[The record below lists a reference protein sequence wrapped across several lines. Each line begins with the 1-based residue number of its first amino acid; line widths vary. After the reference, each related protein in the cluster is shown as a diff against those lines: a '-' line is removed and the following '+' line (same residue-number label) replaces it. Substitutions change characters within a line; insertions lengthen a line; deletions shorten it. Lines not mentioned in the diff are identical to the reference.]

1 MCAEIPIV
9 SASTVLPRPRRRLG
23 LVAWLLLLPIRAYK
37 AFLSP
42 LLPPLCRFHPSCS
55 VYAMGAISVH
65 GPLRGTA
72 LAVRRLLRC
81 HPFHP
86 GGIDPVP
93 PKDGQSAAMYL
104 TSMDSNLGRRLI
116 TDLSELNPHLEKL
129 NHPES

>member
-1 MCAEIPIV
+1 
-9 SASTVLPRPRRRLG
+9 
-23 LVAWLLLLPIRAYK
+23 
-37 AFLSP
+37 
-42 LLPPLCRFHPSCS
+42 
-55 VYAMGAISVH
+55 MGAISVH